1 MFKIDGNQLFTWYN
15 IFLVLGLDKS
25 FPFLFDI
32 GFPLPDY
39 YWQIQP
45 IARDFV
51 EKMFAIEGQLY
62 EKGQPSAKSVQLY
75 QNLHA
80 TLIERVGAENTQTL
94 CEWGNK
100 LNLDNTRLEDQLFL
114 FESNLTRAFRED
126 EKNNP
131 NDPNML
137 PVKMLI
143 RRNWHRGHDI
153 QDAIDEMELLPRNTW
168 EESAYTLYFRIGADR
183 RKPEPLLSPMVF
195 LWAIVNYLSDMR
207 LVMQLRSIPN
217 IEALLTRLGMLEM
230 YTELNVAIES
240 SIVDC

>member
-1 MFKIDGNQLFTWYN
+1 MFKIDGNQLYTWYN

-32 GFPLPDY
+32 GFPLPDH

-80 TLIERVGAENTQTL
+80 TLIERIGAENTQTL

-100 LNLDNTRLEDQLFL
+100 LQLDRAIENKLGSFNDNLVKKSRTDNDY
-114 FESNLTRAFRED
+114 
-126 EKNNP
+126 NP
-131 NDPNML
+131 NDSTMFPIR
-137 PVKMLI
+137 MLI
-143 RRNWHRGHDI
+143 NRYKHYTRYVI
-153 QDAIDEMELLPRNTW
+153 DAIDDLALVSKSAW
-168 EESAYTLYFRIGADR
+168 EELAYTLY
-183 RKPEPLLSPMVF
+183 
-195 LWAIVNYLSDMR
+195 
-207 LVMQLRSIPN
+207 
-217 IEALLTRLGMLEM
+217 
-230 YTELNVAIES
+230 
-240 SIVDC
+240 